1 MKQYQF
7 MTIDPR
13 SNSLDNSSDKIIGE
27 NLLNEYLRAFDK
39 DKVNSFDDWLIT
51 RYEGLVYLWRPVK
64 NNS

>member
-39 DKVNSFDDWLIT
+39 DKVNSFDDWLIA